1 MALRMRAV
9 GSQAARLGEKLSR
22 AFGVHGGRLGRAP
35 DNDWVLPDPD
45 RYVSAHHAA
54 IEYRGGQ
61 WYVLDTSS
69 NGTYHNDSATPVRAS
84 GAQLLADGD
93 RLRLGD
99 YEFEI
104 QISPDN
110 DFPPDQQGGMGYEA
124 MGPDDYAI
132 ATSGDIGADLDL
144 QSLLADPNPPG
155 DDAPPPPGP
164 DPFGQTLVPSS
175 SRRDR
180 VRSPP
185 TLKMPARP
193 SGAARYDPHAVA
205 ALAPAVLL
213 LLRGAGLD
221 PSGVPADRYAQ
232 ILAVAGQLL
241 REMTLGLST
250 ALKAH
255 ADARPVGATPREQ
268 PLTTAPSVEA
278 ALTRLLVS
286 QTNRQISAVELVREG
301 FSSLRHHELTTSVAL
316 RMALGEYVARFAPEE
331 LEVQFNQRLKR
342 AGVTTPPQAKYWDMY
357 GETYRVLVQANDEGL
372 PHAFAEAFARVYSTG
387 EGSDSSPDPDEEPV

>member
-1 MALRMRAV
+1 MALRLRAV
-9 GSQAARLGEKLSR
+9 GNLAPRLGDSPSR

-45 RYVSAHHAA
+45 RYVSGHHAA

-69 NGTYHNDSATPVRAS
+69 NGTFHNESGTPVRAS

-104 QISPDN
+104 TITADN
-110 DFPPDQQGGMGYEA
+110 DFPPDAQGGMGYEQ
-124 MGPDDYAI
+124 MQSDDFAI
-132 ATSGDIGADLDL
+132 ATHGDIGADLDL
-144 QSLLADPNPPG
+144 KTLLEDPMPPE
-155 DDAPPPPGP
+155 DESPPPPGP
-164 DPFGQTLVPSS
+164 DPFGQTLVPPS

-180 VRSPP
+180 PRSPP

-193 SGAARYDPHAVA
+193 AAAGPARHDPQAVA
-205 ALAPAVLL
+205 ALQPAVLL

-232 ILAVAGQLL
+232 ILALAGQVL

-255 ADARPVGATPREQ
+255 ADARAVGSVHREQ
-268 PLTTAPSVEA
+268 PLAALPSTEA
-278 ALTRLLVS
+278 ALMRLLVS
-286 QTNRQISAVELVREG
+286 TSGRQASPVEVVRDG
-301 FSSLRHHELTTSVAL
+301 FATLHHHELATSVAL
-316 RMALGEYVARFAPEE
+316 RMALAEYVARFAPEE
-331 LEVQFNQRLKR
+331 LETQFEQRLKR
-342 AGVTTPPQAKYWDMY
+342 TGVVTAAPRTKYWEMY
-357 GETYRVLVQANDEGL
+357 AETYRLLVQANDEGL
-372 PHAFAEAFARVYSTG
+372 PHAFAEAFLRIYSSGDGPDGPGG
-387 EGSDSSPDPDEEPV
+387 EPS